1 MKAAKTGDFNG
12 IPITAG
18 DLLQKLAHGNTLA
31 HVAALNGKLAELL
44 EALLTQAGVSI
55 KNEASETICELAAR
69 HRNAENSALVKA
81 VKYAAEKEARRL
93 AQARRDEES
102 QAKAEA
108 HCVERAG
115 RRIEEQPAKA
125 EDRRLADARRIEESQ
140 ARAGNRR
147 LERARSEESRRIA
160 QIQKDAARRA
170 SRRGATVDDIADDLF
185 WNVFGGKP
193 PPENP
198 KAEEPK

>member
-18 DLLQKLAHGNTLA
+18 DLLQKLARGNTLA
-31 HVAALNGKLAELL
+31 HVAAANGNLAKLL

-55 KNEASETICELAAR
+55 KNEAGETIRELAAR
-69 HRNAENSALVKA
+69 HRNSENSALVKA
-81 VKYAAEKEARRL
+81 VKNAAEKEACRL

-102 QAKAEA
+102 QAR
-108 HCVERAG
+108 V
-115 RRIEEQPAKA
+115 
-125 EDRRLADARRIEESQ
+125 EDRRLD
-140 ARAGNRR
+140 
-147 LERARSEESRRIA
+147 RARSGESRRMA

-170 SRRGATVDDIADDLF
+170 SRRGATVVDIADDLF
-185 WNVFGGKP
+185 WNVFGGKL
-193 PPENP
+193 PPESP